1 MTKKEFEDRTG
12 YTIPEDRYKEV
23 EQIYYAVGESIDKDT
38 FCKDFKEHSNSE
50 ILYAL
55 FERASG

>member
-23 EQIYYAVGESIDKDT
+23 EQIYYAVGESIDA
-38 FCKDFKEHSNSE
+38 SN
-50 ILYAL
+50 I
-55 FERASG
+55 